1 MVPVAVWG
9 AKRAECQRATD
20 RDAVIK
26 HQSGLL
32 VLIGRGLTTQEGR
45 EVQASGVLSDT
56 EEGEG
61 RETFKIEKESG
72 GREKAEVLLCPLSG

>member
-1 MVPVAVWG
+1 MWCRLQSGVP
-9 AKRAECQRATD
+9 KKQCQRATD

-26 HQSGLL
+26 HPSGLL

-61 RETFKIEKESG
+61 KRRQRESRG
-72 GREKAEVLLCPLSG
+72 PLMSYIWIA